1 MRYANSQE
9 AGMTRED
16 LSTVADAVTIVT
28 GLVIILDV
36 IGRLL

>member
-1 MRYANSQE
+1 
-9 AGMTRED
+9 MTRED

-28 GLVIILDV
+28 GLLAFCEL

>member
-1 MRYANSQE
+1 
-9 AGMTRED
+9 MTRED

-36 IGRLL
+36 ISRLL